1 MSVKWRGTKMRTKWR
16 RRKRQRLEWE
26 VEGKENERKQFG
38 KNAIRRYTAG
48 VQSEGDR
55 TEKTKKDIKPQRTG
69 QPPAA

>member
-38 KNAIRRYTAG
+38 KNAIRRHTAG